1 MTHVLETGISQIY
14 PDRILVRGHNVV
26 DLAKDHSFGDMIYLL
41 LRGELPPG
49 QEGRLIEATDLELA
63 PVEPE
68 DGDLDLRAA
77 RTRAEF
83 EVLQKAIARSRGR
96 LAHAAKLLGIS
107 RPTLYTLL
115 EAHGLSVES
124 ITNTLPDPDLPASG
138 AGPGPSPGGPNTG
151 SHGNTVPLHNT
162 D

>member
-1 MTHVLETGISQIY
+1 MK
-14 PDRILVRGHNVV
+14 RAVV
-26 DLAKDHSFGDMIYLL
+26 MA
-41 LRGELPPG
+41 
-49 QEGRLIEATDLELA
+49 EGRLVEATDLELA

-68 DGDLDLRAA
+68 EDDLDLRAA
-77 RTRAEF
+77 RTRAEAD
-83 EVLQKAIARSRGR
+83 VLHKAIARSRGR

-124 ITNTLPDPDLPASG
+124 VTSTLSDAE
-138 AGPGPSPGGPNTG
+138 APSQADG
-151 SHGNTVPLHNT
+151 VPLHNM

>member
-1 MTHVLETGISQIY
+1 MAAIAEHPWPGNVRELEN
-14 PDRILVRGHNVV
+14 RMKRAVV
-26 DLAKDHSFGDMIYLL
+26 MA
-41 LRGELPPG
+41 
-49 QEGRLIEATDLELA
+49 EGRLVEAADLELA

-68 DGDLDLRAA
+68 EDDLDLRAA
-77 RTRAEF
+77 RNRAEL
-83 EVLQKAIARSRGR
+83 EVLHKAIARSRGR

-124 ITNTLPDPDLPASG
+124 VTSTLSDAEALP
-138 AGPGPSPGGPNTG
+138 PGDG
-151 SHGNTVPLHNT
+151 VPLHNM